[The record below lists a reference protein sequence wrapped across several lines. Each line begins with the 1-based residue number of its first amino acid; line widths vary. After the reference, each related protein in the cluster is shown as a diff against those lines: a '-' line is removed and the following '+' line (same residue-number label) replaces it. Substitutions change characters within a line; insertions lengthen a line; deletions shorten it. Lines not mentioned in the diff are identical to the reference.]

1 LGAIVFSIV
10 MRLPLFDIGEPS
22 VKSRVDEGN
31 FFLFLM
37 PGEKKGEGEFE
48 RKPGKKEEES

>member
-1 LGAIVFSIV
+1 

-48 RKPGKKEEES
+48 RKPGKKEKES